1 LFPHA
6 AAHKSSSNGALA
18 TGDWEKQARTN
29 LFRAKR
35 AKTLAQLLQI
45 RTTLHAVGFCDPA
58 VDQLKRVLATM
69 DGRAAVRQ
77 LVRMVKSEH
86 VGIDMMDVIV
96 CGAIAPYNALLGGK
110 LVSLLLTTPAVIE
123 AYHRRYSRQASIIAS
138 SMKGERVVRSPTLV
152 LLATTSLYGIG
163 SSQYNRIR
171 MPLEGIGECS
181 GNKIEFVELGASKG
195 YGSYQFSDS
204 TLRYLETMLGR
215 AGNGRKV
222 NSIFGE
228 GVNPLMRKIRDA
240 LDAIRLPS
248 DELLRHENARVVYG
262 IPLAK
267 NFREVLMGFETR
279 PEYFFP
285 RNKSEAATKAVTQF
299 WMRRWL
305 APRIRQPEIVN
316 RVRQQT
322 LSYPITHGARVALP
336 HNEEESLF
344 A

>member
-1 LFPHA
+1 
-6 AAHKSSSNGALA
+6 
-18 TGDWEKQARTN
+18 
-29 LFRAKR
+29 
-35 AKTLAQLLQI
+35 
-45 RTTLHAVGFCDPA
+45 
-58 VDQLKRVLATM
+58 
-69 DGRAAVRQ
+69 
-77 LVRMVKSEH
+77 
-86 VGIDMMDVIV
+86 
-96 CGAIAPYNALLGGK
+96 
-110 LVSLLLTTPAVIE
+110 
-123 AYHRRYSRQASIIAS
+123 
-138 SMKGERVVRSPTLV
+138 
-152 LLATTSLYGIG
+152 
-163 SSQYNRIR
+163 